1 MKVIQVLTTLSFGD
15 AVGNDTIALAGELK
29 EMGFGAH
36 IYAENIDPR
45 LPEGTVRPMGELP
58 RLEPEDVVLYHLSTG
73 TELNYQFAEYPCRK
87 VVIYHNITPP
97 EFLAPYAPEKAEQCR
112 YGLNGAKYLADF
124 VDYGLPVSD
133 FNRRD
138 LLAMGYTCPMD
149 VLPVLI
155 PFEDYKKEPSRKVLA
170 KYRGKRGANLLF
182 TGRIVPNKCQ
192 EDVLAAFAAYK
203 KYYDPD
209 ARLFLVG
216 DWRGMEPY
224 YARLLAYQKALGVS
238 DVVFTGH
245 IPFDEILAYYRLADA
260 FVCASEHEGFC
271 VPLVEAMFFDI
282 PIIAY
287 DSSAI
292 GDTLGGSG
300 ILMPEKT
307 PALTAGMIHRVLSD
321 GPLKEAVLAGQ
332 RRRLQDFDH
341 SKIRARFRERL
352 KAFLEKAGQEKK
364 GIQ

>member
-15 AVGNDTIALAGELK
+15 AVGNDTIALGAELR
-29 EMGFGAH
+29 EMGYGSH

-45 LPEGTVRPMGELP
+45 LPEGTVRPIRDLP
-58 RLEPEDVVLYHLSTG
+58 PLEAEDVVLYHLSTG

-97 EFLAPYAPEKAEQCR
+97 AFLAPYAPEKADQCQ
-112 YGLNGAKYLADF
+112 YGLNGAKYLANY

-138 LLAMGYTCPMD
+138 LVAMGYTCPMD
-149 VLPVLI
+149 VLPILI
-155 PFEDYKKEPSRKVLA
+155 PFEDYEKEPSRKILA
-170 KYRGKRGANLLF
+170 KYQRLPGANILF

-216 DWRGMEPY
+216 DWRGMERY

-238 DVVFTGH
+238 DVIFTGH
-245 IPFDEILAYYRLADA
+245 IPFDEILAYYRLADV

-271 VPLVEAMFFDI
+271 VPLVEAMYFHI

-287 DSSAI
+287 NSSAI

-307 PALTAGMIHRVLSD
+307 PALTAGMIYRVLSD
-321 GPLKEAVLAGQ
+321 AELKETILAGQ
-332 RRRLQDFDH
+332 QKRLQDFSH
-341 SKIRARFRERL
+341 QKIRARFR
-352 KAFLEKAGQEKK
+352 ACLEQFMMK
-364 GIQ
+364 GRA